1 MAVIKAAC
9 GQIWSLDGA
18 RGLGGN
24 CSGDARPFEELRT
37 RYPAPTHSDIVI
49 KADKFAA
56 IKTLCATFHSLT
68 AIYSLL
74 AIATSFDLENGLSL
88 VFILPGVSQN
98 V

>member
-1 MAVIKAAC
+1 MAVIKAAWTDLEF
-9 GQIWSLDGA
+9 GRGPGAGWELLRRRETIWGTQD
-18 RGLGGN
+18 
-24 CSGDARPFEELRT
+24 
-37 RYPAPTHSDIVI
+37 PAPTHSDIVI

-68 AIYSLL
+68 AMDSLL
-74 AIATSFDLENGLSL
+74 AIATSFDLENGLSP